1 MDALTINRLKDVEKF
16 ARDQSESPYNNSR
29 KERHVKELFA
39 EIANRIGGIIEKEM
53 SYVAQD
59 DGRTNAWPFAVMP
72 GAQKDQGLGSVTSGS
87 LMPTYVGDPTAEQM
101 QKAYAGVTS
110 ATWLPLH
117 AGDPL
122 PQAVMP
128 LVAVQEMLKALEARI
143 RALEPNKELQQAFKD
158 EVKK

>member
-39 EIANRIGGIIEKEM
+39 EIANRIAGIVDEEM
-53 SYVAQD
+53 SYDVMGAGQ
-59 DGRTNAWPFAVMP
+59 TKAWPFANMVNPM
-72 GAQKDQGLGSVTSGS
+72 
-87 LMPTYVGDPTAEQM
+87 
-101 QKAYAGVTS
+101 
-110 ATWLPLH
+110 
-117 AGDPL
+117 

-128 LVAVQEMLKALEARI
+128 LVAVQEVLKVLEARI